1 MSNSR
6 RIVAMIWTSPFPAAE
21 ESFTALPELVR
32 GAATRAPGQ
41 PALIDADRG
50 TVVSYATL
58 AARIGQAAAG
68 LAGCGF
74 APGDVL
80 AICAPNVAPW
90 AGMALGAMAAGGT
103 VTGLSPLATGP
114 EVSAQL
120 AAARATLLVTTAD
133 LLPGLREAA
142 AAAGTREIIV
152 LGGARSEP
160 PGSFPVVTPAEELL
174 AGGRA
179 TGAGPAGG
187 CPPGP
192 GQAGLLPFSSGT
204 TGLPK
209 GVVLTH
215 ASLTAAVRQLGGPL
229 ALTGRDRFLA
239 VAPFAHVMGFIVSL
253 CTPLAAGATVVTL
266 PRYSL
271 AALLAAVQRYR
282 VTVLA
287 VPPPVMTAL
296 AAGPE
301 PDRHDLSSLRLIVSG
316 GAPLGAAVQ
325 QAVARRFH
333 HAAVGQGY
341 GLTETAAVI
350 SVPGRDGSP
359 PGAAGRLAPGTELR
373 VVDPATGRD
382 AAAGEPGELWVRG
395 PQVMAG
401 YLGDEAA
408 TAGILRPGGWL
419 STGDLGRADASGH
432 LFLTGRLKELIKVNA
447 YQVAPAEVEAVI
459 LGHPLVADVAVI
471 PEPDEQA
478 GEVPVAVV
486 VPRNGFDP
494 DHLIGW
500 VADRVAPWK

>member
-1 MSNSR
+1 
-6 RIVAMIWTSPFPAAE
+6 
-21 ESFTALPELVR
+21 
-32 GAATRAPGQ
+32 
-41 PALIDADRG
+41 
-50 TVVSYATL
+50 
-58 AARIGQAAAG
+58 
-68 LAGCGF
+68 
-74 APGDVL
+74 
-80 AICAPNVAPW
+80 
-90 AGMALGAMAAGGT
+90 
-103 VTGLSPLATGP
+103 
-114 EVSAQL
+114 
-120 AAARATLLVTTAD
+120 
-133 LLPGLREAA
+133 
-142 AAAGTREIIV
+142 
-152 LGGARSEP
+152 
-160 PGSFPVVTPAEELL
+160 
-174 AGGRA
+174 
-179 TGAGPAGG
+179 
-187 CPPGP
+187 
-192 GQAGLLPFSSGT
+192 
-204 TGLPK
+204 
-209 GVVLTH
+209 VLTH
-215 ASLTAAVRQLGGPL
+215 ASLTAAVRQLAGPL

-271 AALLAAVQRYR
+271 AALLAAVERYR

-296 AAGPE
+296 AGDPE
-301 PDRHDLSSLRLIVSG
+301 ADRYDLSSLQLIVSG

-325 QAVARRFH
+325 QAVARRFR

-350 SVPGRDGSP
+350 SLPGRDGSP

-373 VVDPATGRD
+373 VADPATGRD

-408 TAGILRPGGWL
+408 TAGILGPGGWL
-419 STGDLGRADASGH
+419 RTGDLGRMEPDGG

-471 PEPDEQA
+471 PEPDKQA

-486 VPRNGFDP
+486 VPRDGLDP
-494 DHLIGW
+494 DQLIAW
-500 VADRVAPWK
+500 VADRVAPWKRIREVRLAGRIPRTASGKTLYRELAAAGRGPAGSTRR